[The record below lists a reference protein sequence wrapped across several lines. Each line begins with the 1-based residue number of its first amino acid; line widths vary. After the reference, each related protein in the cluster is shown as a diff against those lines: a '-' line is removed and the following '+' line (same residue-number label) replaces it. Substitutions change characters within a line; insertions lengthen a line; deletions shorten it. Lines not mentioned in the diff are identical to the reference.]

1 MPKRPRRSTMVPLP
15 HTGHGTPVLFL
26 ASVAASFFTYLHFGY
41 SEQATKRPKR
51 PSRSINFPSLHFGQ
65 CSPISFGGSISF
77 PSIVRAPAHSGNREQ
92 LKNFPFFPNLITI
105 LLPHTGHRSPPG
117 ASPNVVNFSMS
128 SFASTS

>member
-1 MPKRPRRSTMVPLP
+1 MVPLP

-26 ASVAASFFTYLHFGY
+26 ASVAASFFTY
-41 SEQATKRPKR
+41 
-51 PSRSINFPSLHFGQ
+51 LHFGQ

-92 LKNFPFFPNLITI
+92 LKNFPFFPNFITI
-105 LLPHTGHRSPPG
+105 LLSHTGHRSPPG

-128 SFASTS
+128 SFDRTSLWKGL